1 MAQTG
6 KPKTS
11 FAALKWA
18 LVLSAVLAVAG
29 WFLTD
34 LTIAP
39 LLGERAANAITV
51 GIAAGAALFLYTWK
65 SGEWTL
71 RKSALRSL
79 GFTALFTPTYW
90 VLQYAVDVIR
100 S

>member
-18 LVLSAVLAVAG
+18 LVLSAVLTVAG
-29 WFLTD
+29 WFLAD

-39 LLGERAANAITV
+39 LLGERAADAITV
-51 GIAAGAALFLYTWK
+51 GIATGAALFLYTWK
-65 SGEWTL
+65 SGKWSL
-71 RKSALRSL
+71 RESALRCL
-79 GFTALFTPTYW
+79 GFTALFVPTYW
-90 VLQYAVDVIR
+90 VLQYALDVIR